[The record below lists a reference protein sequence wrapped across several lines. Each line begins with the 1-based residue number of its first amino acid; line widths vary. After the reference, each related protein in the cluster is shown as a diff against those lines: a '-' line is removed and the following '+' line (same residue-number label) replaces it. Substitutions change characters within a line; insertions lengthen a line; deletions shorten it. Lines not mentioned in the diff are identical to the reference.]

1 MEGRTIRLL
10 VADDHTIVRQ
20 GLVSMLEE
28 TGECEVVAQAADGA
42 EAVDLAVQTRPDV
55 VVTDL
60 SMPRLGGLEVVRR
73 VKEKLPGT
81 RTLVLTVHEDDEY
94 ILPTIRAG
102 ASGFLNKDTSVGELM
117 DAIKAIRAGEAYYG
131 RRAALLAGASGQLR
145 NKATTGGNLLQRTR
159 CYYFY
164 DTDQP
169 CNKRDPG
176 SGCSAMEGANRLH
189 AILGVTDKCIASH
202 PSDMAVAMQMLG
214 AEVEIETTDG
224 LTRTVPLSDFYL
236 IPTDP
241 AVETVLQPG
250 ELITAVI
257 LPAPAEGRQTYRKVR
272 DRASYAFAMVSVAAR
287 IKVTDGKIT
296 QAAIAC
302 GGIGSMPW
310 RDPAVEDALIGQ
322 EPAREVFGK
331 AADILV
337 AEAAPKEGNAFKV
350 PLARRTFIATLKEL
364 TGVQQ

>member
-1 MEGRTIRLL
+1 MKQF
-10 VADDHTIVRQ
+10 D
-20 GLVSMLEE
+20 
-28 TGECEVVAQAADGA
+28 
-42 EAVDLAVQTRPDV
+42 
-55 VVTDL
+55 
-60 SMPRLGGLEVVRR
+60 
-73 VKEKLPGT
+73 
-81 RTLVLTVHEDDEY
+81 Y
-94 ILPTIRAG
+94 IRAG
-102 ASGFLNKDTSVGELM
+102 ANSDVTGTPDATIIAGGTNLLDLM
-117 DAIKAIRAGEAYYG
+117 KLEVMTPDRLVDISRLDLKQITPTRDGGLRIGALVTNSDLAADMTVRSDYAALSS
-131 RRAALLAGASGQLR
+131 ALLAGASGQLR

-214 AEVEIETTDG
+214 AEVEIEAADG
-224 LTRTVPLSDFYL
+224 VTRTAPLSDFYL

-350 PLARRTFIATLKEL
+350 PLARRTLIATLKEL

>member
-1 MEGRTIRLL
+1 MKQF
-10 VADDHTIVRQ
+10 D
-20 GLVSMLEE
+20 
-28 TGECEVVAQAADGA
+28 
-42 EAVDLAVQTRPDV
+42 
-55 VVTDL
+55 
-60 SMPRLGGLEVVRR
+60 
-73 VKEKLPGT
+73 
-81 RTLVLTVHEDDEY
+81 Y
-94 ILPTIRAG
+94 IRAG
-102 ASGFLNKDTSVGELM
+102 ANSDVTGTPDATIIAGGTNLLDLM
-117 DAIKAIRAGEAYYG
+117 KLEVMTPDRLVDISRLDLKQITPTRDGGLRIGALVTNSDLAADMTVRSDYAALSS
-131 RRAALLAGASGQLR
+131 ALLAGASGQLR

-214 AEVEIETTDG
+214 AEVEIEASDG
-224 LTRTVPLSDFYL
+224 LTRTVSLSDFYL

-350 PLARRTFIATLKEL
+350 PLARRTLIATLKEL

>member
-1 MEGRTIRLL
+1 MKQF
-10 VADDHTIVRQ
+10 D
-20 GLVSMLEE
+20 
-28 TGECEVVAQAADGA
+28 
-42 EAVDLAVQTRPDV
+42 
-55 VVTDL
+55 
-60 SMPRLGGLEVVRR
+60 
-73 VKEKLPGT
+73 
-81 RTLVLTVHEDDEY
+81 Y
-94 ILPTIRAG
+94 IRAG
-102 ASGFLNKDTSVGELM
+102 ANSDVTGTPDATIIAGGTNLLDLM
-117 DAIKAIRAGEAYYG
+117 KLEVMTPDRLVDISRLDLKQITPTRDGGLRIGALVTNSDLAADMTVRSDYAALSS
-131 RRAALLAGASGQLR
+131 ALLAGASGQLR

-310 RDPAVEDALIGQ
+310 RDPAVEEALIGQ

-350 PLARRTFIATLKEL
+350 PLARRTLIATLTEL

>member
-1 MEGRTIRLL
+1 MKQF
-10 VADDHTIVRQ
+10 D
-20 GLVSMLEE
+20 
-28 TGECEVVAQAADGA
+28 
-42 EAVDLAVQTRPDV
+42 
-55 VVTDL
+55 
-60 SMPRLGGLEVVRR
+60 
-73 VKEKLPGT
+73 
-81 RTLVLTVHEDDEY
+81 Y
-94 ILPTIRAG
+94 IRAG
-102 ASGFLNKDTSVGELM
+102 ANSDVTGTPDATIIAGGTNLLDLMKLEVMTPDRLVDISRLDLKQITPTRDGGLRIGALVTNSELAADM
-117 DAIKAIRAGEAYYG
+117 TVRSDYAALSS
-131 RRAALLAGASGQLR
+131 ALLAGASGQLR

-176 SGCSAMEGANRLH
+176 SGCGAMEGANRLH

-224 LTRTVPLSDFYL
+224 VTRTVPLSDFYL

-310 RDPAVEDALIGQ
+310 RDPAVEGALIGQ

-350 PLARRTFIATLKEL
+350 PLARRTLIATLKEL

>member
-1 MEGRTIRLL
+1 MKQF
-10 VADDHTIVRQ
+10 D
-20 GLVSMLEE
+20 
-28 TGECEVVAQAADGA
+28 
-42 EAVDLAVQTRPDV
+42 
-55 VVTDL
+55 
-60 SMPRLGGLEVVRR
+60 
-73 VKEKLPGT
+73 
-81 RTLVLTVHEDDEY
+81 Y
-94 ILPTIRAG
+94 IRAG
-102 ASGFLNKDTSVGELM
+102 ANSDVTGTPDATIIAGGTNLLDLMKLEVMTPDRLVDISRLDLKQITPTRDGGLRIGALVTNSELAADM
-117 DAIKAIRAGEAYYG
+117 TVRSDYAALSS
-131 RRAALLAGASGQLR
+131 ALLAGASGQLR

>member
-1 MEGRTIRLL
+1 MKQF
-10 VADDHTIVRQ
+10 D
-20 GLVSMLEE
+20 
-28 TGECEVVAQAADGA
+28 
-42 EAVDLAVQTRPDV
+42 
-55 VVTDL
+55 
-60 SMPRLGGLEVVRR
+60 
-73 VKEKLPGT
+73 
-81 RTLVLTVHEDDEY
+81 Y
-94 ILPTIRAG
+94 IRAG
-102 ASGFLNKDTSVGELM
+102 ANSDVTGTPDATIIAGGTNLLDLM
-117 DAIKAIRAGEAYYG
+117 KLEVMTPDRLVDISRLDLKQITPTRDGGLRIGALVTNSDLAADMTVRSDYAALS
-131 RRAALLAGASGQLR
+131 AALLAGASGQLR

-350 PLARRTFIATLKEL
+350 PLARRTLIATLKEL